1 MSENLSIRTDSK
13 SSKDEFTDKI
23 GRLTESEAYL
33 DFCEE
38 VCGYRIYLFNM
49 MDKEQLDFVFNL
61 ISLTPED
68 ILLDLGCGSGSI
80 LKGLAEKYGCK
91 GVGIDQLD
99 NIDIME
105 KDNNSLSYIKGDI
118 DRLSEY
124 PLKPT
129 ITLSIDSLYFS
140 NDLNKLFCTLSGFR
154 NCRIYVFYSQYLF
167 EETGGDKSMLKGD
180 NTKIASILNKNGFS
194 YETIDYSKNEQ
205 LLYEKSIVALK
216 KRKEEFSREGNSD
229 LYEGKLKESMI
240 GKSLYD
246 RKLASR
252 FLYIIK

>member
-1 MSENLSIRTDSK
+1 
-13 SSKDEFTDKI
+13 
-23 GRLTESEAYL
+23 
-33 DFCEE
+33 
-38 VCGYRIYLFNM
+38 
-49 MDKEQLDFVFNL
+49 
-61 ISLTPED
+61 
-68 ILLDLGCGSGSI
+68 
-80 LKGLAEKYGCK
+80 
-91 GVGIDQLD
+91 
-99 NIDIME
+99 
-105 KDNNSLSYIKGDI
+105 
-118 DRLSEY
+118 
-124 PLKPT
+124 
-129 ITLSIDSLYFS
+129 
-140 NDLNKLFCTLSGFR
+140 
-154 NCRIYVFYSQYLF
+154 
-167 EETGGDKSMLKGD
+167 TGGDKSMLKGD